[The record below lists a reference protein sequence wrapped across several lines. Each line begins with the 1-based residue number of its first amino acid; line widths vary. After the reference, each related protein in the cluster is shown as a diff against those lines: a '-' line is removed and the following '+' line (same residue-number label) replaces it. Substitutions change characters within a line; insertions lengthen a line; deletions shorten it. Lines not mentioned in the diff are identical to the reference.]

1 MSCRGQVKTA
11 CSLSA
16 TAFASSGA
24 LTCPPTLFPVLNLL
38 DAEGQ
43 LGHGDDKDKW
53 APQQVMRFKAND
65 HKYYDL
71 RMPFL

>member
-1 MSCRGQVKTA
+1 MGQVKTA
-11 CSLSA
+11 CLLSV
-16 TAFASSGA
+16 TAFASSDA
-24 LTCPPTLFPVLNLL
+24 LTCPPTHTLFFLCTCL
-38 DAEGQ
+38 DAAGQ
-43 LGHGDDKDKW
+43 LGHGDGKDKW